1 MPVIMCG
8 ENTVIRNYATHADDC
23 TWPGPFGGG
32 MATQKFTLRILYD
45 DYKRFMNYWTSS
57 NEDLDL
63 CRYRGVT
70 LYFFRD
76 PDVDF
81 IILIN
86 TTPPFVDTEITGPSI
101 HPGMLALNKRARFIP
116 SLKTRPG
123 RRHIV
128 KIRVGAPKLYE
139 DKWYPQSELCDMPL
153 LTVYATATDM
163 QHPFG
168 CIDG

>member
-1 MPVIMCG
+1 MEKILLSETMPNTRRRLHLAG
-8 ENTVIRNYATHADDC
+8 TLWGRHGHPENS
-23 TWPGPFGGG
+23 
-32 MATQKFTLRILYD
+32 LSEILYD

-128 KIRVGAPKLYE
+128 KIKVGAP
-139 DKWYPQSELCDMPL
+139 QN
-153 LTVYATATDM
+153 V
-163 QHPFG
+163 
-168 CIDG
+168 